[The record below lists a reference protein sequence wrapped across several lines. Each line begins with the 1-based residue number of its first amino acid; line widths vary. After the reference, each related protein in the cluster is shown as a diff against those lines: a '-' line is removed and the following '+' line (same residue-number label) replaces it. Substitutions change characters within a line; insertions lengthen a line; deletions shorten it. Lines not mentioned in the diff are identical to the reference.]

1 MDGVQ
6 KRTAF
11 IMNDKKFMFVSI
23 DRELL
28 TGKKERGGMPQTSGM
43 NATKKHSFP
52 SVIVLLGS
60 GGV

>member
-11 IMNDKKFMFVSI
+11 IINDKKFMFVSI

-28 TGKKERGGMPQTSGM
+28 TGKKERGGI
-43 NATKKHSFP
+43 KKEEKCE
-52 SVIVLLGS
+52 GS
-60 GGV
+60 CCLQIEIFYFSY

>member
-43 NATKKHSFP
+43 NATKK
-52 SVIVLLGS
+52 
-60 GGV
+60 